1 MSTKASKS
9 QNRID
14 SILINQEWCKRCGIC
29 VAFCP
34 KHVFEDDEE
43 GTVSVP
49 RPEDCIYCELC
60 ERLCPDLA
68 ITLVP
73 YEQDPQAQVENM
85 REKSTQDAGAQA

>member
-1 MSTKASKS
+1 MATSTKKK
-9 QNRID
+9 RIG

-34 KHVFEDDEE
+34 KNVFDEDSE
-43 GTVSVP
+43 GTVSIP
-49 RPEDCIYCELC
+49 RLEDCIYCELC

-73 YEQDPQAQVENM
+73 EQTDEG
-85 REKSTQDAGAQA
+85 ETS

>member
-1 MSTKASKS
+1 MSTKASQS
-9 QNRID
+9 RNRID

-73 YEQDPQAQVENM
+73 QAQDAQAQDEGAHA
-85 REKSTQDAGAQA
+85 KTAQDAGAQA